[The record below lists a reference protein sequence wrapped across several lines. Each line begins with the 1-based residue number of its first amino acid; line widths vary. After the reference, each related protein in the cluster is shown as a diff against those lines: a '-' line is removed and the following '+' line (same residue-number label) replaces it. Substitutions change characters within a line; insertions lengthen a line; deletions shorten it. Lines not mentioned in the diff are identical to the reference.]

1 MKPTAIVYV
10 SHTGYTARYARL
22 LSQMTGLPC
31 HTLPA
36 AKTLPKGT
44 PVIYLGW
51 LMAGTVKDYRKAK
64 RRLDIRC
71 VCGVGLGDTG
81 GQDAQARKSS
91 RIPEEIPVFTLQGGM
106 DHSKLSGVYASM
118 IGTLTRVMAAKK
130 NRTED
135 EEKML
140 RLLRTGGD
148 FVSGEQLM
156 PVLRW
161 FGSP

>member
-31 HTLPA
+31 HTLQA
-36 AKTLPKGT
+36 AKTFPKGT

-71 VCGVGLGDTG
+71 VCGVGLGDAG

-106 DHSKLSGVYASM
+106 DHSTLSGMYASM

-161 FGSP
+161 FGSL